1 MEYKLLK
8 FFISFVTTVK
18 SRPALIIWKTEM
30 KIDMFANL
38 LIKEYHGNHKIFKSW
53 YDFGVFCL
61 KIRDACVD
69 FEPYFKVH
77 SLVSIHSK
85 SVILGQ
91 MANLDM
97 IFLVMV
103 SVYRFVKVWNSPQFP
118 AEFQNGQWAPV
129 MISFS
134 SLVCRYFCI
143 FVLITD

>member
-1 MEYKLLK
+1 
-8 FFISFVTTVK
+8 
-18 SRPALIIWKTEM
+18 M

-38 LIKEYHGNHKIFKSW
+38 LIKEYHGNHKIFKSL
-53 YDFGVFCL
+53 YDFGGLCL

-97 IFLVMV
+97 TFLVMV
-103 SVYRFVKVWNSPQFP
+103 SVHRFVKV
-118 AEFQNGQWAPV
+118 
-129 MISFS
+129 
-134 SLVCRYFCI
+134 
-143 FVLITD
+143 